1 MDIEEKTKI
10 RAPLSLI
17 LSLVGLMAI
26 AVFSWATVYNKV
38 QGIARIESKLGDLND
53 SVTRQDERIKSL
65 ERTILGRHTASYP
78 VDHQPGDS
86 GL

>member
-38 QGIARIESKLGDLND
+38 QGIERIEEKLGVVND
-53 SVTRQDERIKSL
+53 SVTRQDERIKNL
-65 ERTILGRHTASYP
+65 ERAILGRRAATAP
-78 VDHQPGDS
+78 TDDRS
-86 GL
+86 GNGL